1 MRNLFQN
8 SRRHRRHAGRC
19 HRCGVAAAAAAQ
31 AAAAAATAAAAAA
44 AAHAT
49 PSEAAAILDDE
60 DDFLGIGIS
69 TKLAAAPASLG
80 TSILR
85 ASPLLASP
93 APACATTT
101 AASSFVGMPKSADDS
116 PGSRAAPSHL
126 AAAAFNAL
134 QPVGVAAAG
143 GFNNGPSWKAAP
155 TMPARDDPFDFDHIV
170 SGLTPSEVASLLADV
185 GDNL

>member
-1 MRNLFQN
+1 MCVWRLWAPPSQHFPPPNT
-8 SRRHRRHAGRC
+8 RRLVRSGLLTH
-19 HRCGVAAAAAAQ
+19 
-31 AAAAAATAAAAAA
+31 
-44 AAHAT
+44 
-49 PSEAAAILDDE
+49 PS
-60 DDFLGIGIS
+60 
-69 TKLAAAPASLG
+69 
-80 TSILR
+80 
-85 ASPLLASP
+85 LASR
-93 APACATTT
+93 
-101 AASSFVGMPKSADDS
+101 MPEWWE
-116 PGSRAAPSHL
+116 PPPSHL